1 MVIQSY
7 RVDHNCR
14 IYMNLIRQLDHIT
27 EYYRLRIMQTNTK
40 CAFDTRFYGVR
51 KIYYVL
57 FLLLLSNHKNE
68 RLTLSTAEMNPFALS
83 IEY

>member
-14 IYMNLIRQLDHIT
+14 IYMNLIRQLDNIT
-27 EYYRLRIMQTNTK
+27 EYYRQRIMQTNTK

-57 FLLLLSNHKNE
+57 FLLLLSNHTNE
-68 RLTLSTAEMNPFALS
+68 RLTLSQPK
-83 IEY
+83 